1 MPRKRKIPPYAL
13 CQTGAGLDTAST
25 LVIGSCMFPFPHY
38 SSDIENIS
46 IYGAFAFF
54 ATFLVYIVAD
64 KTAAGT
70 DSYTRV
76 NRVHSRIF
84 LAYFCVMV
92 VAALAGAGIDRH
104 ALLGIAT
111 GAFIYFS
118 LHYVFVFA
126 LIGVCR
132 KSISVGIMA
141 AMQALESEQQLVT
154 PQSLESRM
162 QAGGI
167 GIRDLRDSRLGQMVH
182 LGFAQEQ
189 TAIYSITRLGRCIHA
204 IGAWILAIYGL
215 KRL

>member
-1 MPRKRKIPPYAL
+1 
-13 CQTGAGLDTAST
+13 
-25 LVIGSCMFPFPHY
+25 MFPFPRY

-46 IYGAFAFF
+46 VYGAIAFF
-54 ATFLVYIVAD
+54 AAFLAYIVVD

-76 NRVHSRIF
+76 NRIHSRIF
-84 LAYFCVMV
+84 LAYLCVMAV
-92 VAALAGAGIDRH
+92 VALSGPGIDSH

-111 GAFIYFS
+111 GTFIYFS

-126 LIGVCR
+126 LIGICR

-141 AMQALESEQQLVT
+141 AMQALESKQQAVT
-154 PQSLESRM
+154 PQSLESHM

-182 LGFAQEQ
+182 LGFAREQ
-189 TAIYSITRLGRCIHA
+189 AAIYSITRLGRRVHA
-204 IGAWILAIYGL
+204 IGASVLAIYGL

>member
-1 MPRKRKIPPYAL
+1 M
-13 CQTGAGLDTAST
+13 DTVSISA
-25 LVIGSCMFPFPHY
+25 IGSRMFPFPSY
-38 SSDIENIS
+38 SSDIENIG
-46 IYGAFAFF
+46 IYGAIAFF
-54 ATFLVYIVAD
+54 AAFLVYIVVD
-64 KTAAGT
+64 KTAAGA

-84 LAYFCVMV
+84 LAYLCVTV
-92 VAALAGAGIDRH
+92 VAALAGAGIDSH

-126 LIGVCR
+126 LIGICR

-141 AMQALESEQQLVT
+141 AMQTLESEQQPVT

-162 QAGGI
+162 QAGGV

-189 TAIYSITRLGRCIHA
+189 AGIYSITPLGRRVHTV
-204 IGAWILAIYGL
+204 GAWVLAIYGL

>member
-1 MPRKRKIPPYAL
+1 
-13 CQTGAGLDTAST
+13 
-25 LVIGSCMFPFPHY
+25 MFPFPSY
-38 SSDIENIS
+38 SSNIENIS
-46 IYGAFAFF
+46 VYGAIAFF
-54 ATFLVYIVAD
+54 AVFLIYIVAD

-84 LAYFCVMV
+84 LAYLCAMV
-92 VAALAGAGIDRH
+92 VAALAGTGIDRH

-111 GAFIYFS
+111 GSFIYFS

-126 LIGVCR
+126 LIGICR
-132 KSISVGIMA
+132 KSISVSIMA
-141 AMQALESEQQLVT
+141 AMQALESEQQPIT
-154 PQSLESRM
+154 PQSLETRM
-162 QAGGI
+162 QAGSV

-189 TAIYSITRLGRCIHA
+189 AAIYSITRLGRRVHA
-204 IGAWILAIYGL
+204 IGAWMLAIYGL